1 MAKVVK
7 LPEKTP
13 IPTNWR
19 WVDLGKLTE
28 TLSGYPFDSQLFST
42 DANGRRPLIRIRDV
56 VRGYTETF
64 TSEECSDEY
73 VIHKDDILIGMD
85 GDFNVQKW
93 AQGDALLNQ
102 RVCTIK
108 STSDLLSND
117 FLFYYL
123 PQPLKYINQATP
135 SVTVKHLSTKTI
147 AKIPFPLPP
156 RNEQERIVACIEEL
170 FEKLDAAEEKLR
182 AVVEGSPARR
192 AALLRRAFTGDLTAS
207 WRAANGRTMD
217 TWEETQVKQVCKDIK
232 VGIVIKPSQYYTN
245 ADKGIPAFRSANVR
259 EFRVDDKDW
268 VYLDERGQKEN
279 QRSIVHAGDILI
291 VRSGNPGT
299 ACVVTK
305 EFDGYNAIDILIA
318 VPDQE
323 KIRSDFLCAYTNSP
337 VGRKLVADNKR
348 GMALAHFNVGGYSKL
363 PISVPPLDEQ
373 KEIVRLLD
381 ELLAREDEA
390 RAAAEAA
397 LAKIPALRQAVL
409 ARAFRGQLGTNDPA
423 EPSALSE

>member
-156 RNEQERIVACIEEL
+156 RNEQERIVARVEEL

-192 AALLRRAFTGDLTAS
+192 AALLRRAFTGDLTKN
-207 WRAANGRTMD
+207 WRAAHGRTMD
-217 TWEETQVKQVCKDIK
+217 EWEKKNLGDCLFPQETKRPSGKTFRYIDI
-232 VGIVIKPSQYYTN
+232 
-245 ADKGIPAFRSANVR
+245 D
-259 EFRVDDKDW
+259 
-268 VYLDERGQKEN
+268 
-279 QRSIVHAGDILI
+279 
-291 VRSGNPGT
+291 
-299 ACVVTK
+299 
-305 EFDGYNAIDILIA
+305 AIDNKAQCVRAPKVLKTTEAPSRASRGLHPNDIVFSMVRPYLKNIA
-318 VPDQE
+318 YIDSSLADCIASTGFYVCQCREMLYP
-323 KIRSDFLCAYTNSP
+323 RYLYYFLCAEETIHYLMQYMKGDNSP
-337 VGRKLVADNKR
+337 SIRKDDF
-348 GMALAHFNVGGYSKL
+348 ALL
-363 PISVPPLDEQ
+363 PIPLPPLDEQ

-381 ELLAREDEA
+381 ELLAREEAA
-390 RAAAEAA
+390 RAAADAA

-409 ARAFRGQLGTNDPA
+409 ARAFRGALGTNDPA
-423 EPSALSE
+423 EPPALSE